1 MSTVGNRGPEDS
13 RTIMSDTSFSATR
26 RRLKATALLPVLAA
40 LAACNTQV
48 LDPAGDIALQQRDII
63 YISTALMLVIIVP
76 VMALICVF
84 AWRYRKGN
92 KDATYDPDFHHSTSL
107 ELVIWSAPLLI
118 IICLGALTWWSTH
131 LLDPFRPVN
140 RISATKAVD
149 PNVKPLDVQVVSL
162 DWKWL
167 FIYPEQGI
175 ATVNELALPVD
186 RPVRFHLTS
195 SNMMNTFYAPTLA
208 GMIYTMPGMRST
220 LHAVLNKPG
229 TFAGLS
235 ANYSGSG
242 FSNMRFTMY
251 GVEDRDFDAWVNRVK
266 SAPLA
271 LDTPTYLEIEKP
283 TDKVPPMYFGQVQP
297 GLFDRVYQR
306 CVRPGTPC
314 MSDMMRHD
322 QDGGKMP
329 SMHGSQ
335 PPGGTKPKGAIF
347 QDGTEIDV
355 SPNRGKQPT
364 KPSGNANPNDP
375 NNRDMSRIDIPA
387 RTGAPRAAAV

>member
-1 MSTVGNRGPEDS
+1 MSETP
-13 RTIMSDTSFSATR
+13 SFAMA
-26 RRLKATALLPVLAA
+26 RRLTAVAALLAPA
-40 LAACNTQV
+40 LLLGGCNMQV
-48 LDPAGDIALQQRDII
+48 LDPAGDVALQQRDII

-84 AWRYRKGN
+84 AWRYRRGN
-92 KDATYDPDFHHSTSL
+92 KGATYDPDFHHSTSL

-131 LLDPFRPVN
+131 LLDPFRPLN
-140 RISATKAVD
+140 RVSATRPID
-149 PNVKPLDVQVVSL
+149 PKVKPLLVEVVSL

-175 ATVNELALPVD
+175 ATVNELVLPVD

-195 SNMMNTFYAPTLA
+195 SNMMNTFYAPSLA

-220 LHAVLNKPG
+220 MHAVLNKPG
-229 TFAGLS
+229 KFEGMS

-242 FSNMRFTMY
+242 FSDMRFTLY
-251 GVEDRDFDAWVNRVK
+251 GVDQAGFDAWTARVK

-271 LDTPTYLEIEKP
+271 LDTRSYLELEKP
-283 TDKVPPMYFGQVQP
+283 TDKVPAMYFAQSQP

-314 MSDMMRHD
+314 MSQTMARDR
-322 QDGGKMP
+322 DGGAMP
-329 SMHGSQ
+329 SMHGT
-335 PPGGTKPKGAIF
+335 PPPAGRKPEGAIF
-347 QDGTEIDV
+347 KDGHEMDV
-355 SPNRGKQPT
+355 SPNRGKEPT
-364 KPSGNANPNDP
+364 KPSGNANPADP
-375 NNRDMSRIDIPA
+375 KNRDMSRLDH
-387 RTGAPRAAAV
+387 RSDFRFGAPRAAAA

>member
-1 MSTVGNRGPEDS
+1 
-13 RTIMSDTSFSATR
+13 MSDSSFSAMR
-26 RRLKATALLPVLAA
+26 RRLKAAVVLPALAV

-149 PNVKPLDVQVVSL
+149 PKVKPLDVQVVSL

-167 FIYPEQGI
+167 LIYPEQGI

-229 TFAGLS
+229 KFDGMS

-242 FSNMRFTMY
+242 FSNMRFTLY
-251 GVEDRDFDAWVNRVK
+251 GVKPRDFDAWVNRVK
-266 SAPLA
+266 AAPLA

-283 TDKVPPMYFGQVQP
+283 TDKVPPMYFARIQP

-314 MSDMMRHD
+314 MRDMMRHD
-322 QDGGKMP
+322 QDGGAMP

-335 PPGGTKPKGAIF
+335 PPAGQKPEGAIF
-347 QDGTEIDV
+347 QGGNEMDV
-355 SPNRGKQPT
+355 SPNRGKEPA

-375 NNRDMSRIDIPA
+375 NNRDMSRLDLPA
-387 RTGAPRAAAV
+387 LRGAPRAAAV

>member
-1 MSTVGNRGPEDS
+1 M
-13 RTIMSDTSFSATR
+13 R
-26 RRLKATALLPVLAA
+26 RRLTAMALLPALAV
-40 LAACNTQV
+40 LAACNKQV

-149 PNVKPLDVQVVSL
+149 PTVKPLDIQVVSL

-229 TFAGLS
+229 KFEGMS
-235 ANYSGSG
+235 ANYSGAG
-242 FSNMRFTMY
+242 FSDMRFTLY
-251 GVEDRDFDAWVNRVK
+251 GVNARAFDAWVGRVK
-266 SAPLA
+266 GAPMT

-283 TDKVPPMYFGQVQP
+283 TDKVPPMYFARVQP

-322 QDGGKMP
+322 KDGAAMP

-335 PPGGTKPKGAIF
+335 PPAGEKPEGAIF
-347 QDGTEIDV
+347 KGGDEKKV
-355 SPNRGKQPT
+355 SPKRGDERRNP
-364 KPSGNANPNDP
+364 PGNADPDNP
-375 NNRDMSRIDIPA
+375 NNRDMSRLDL
-387 RTGAPRAAAV
+387 RTGAPRAEAA